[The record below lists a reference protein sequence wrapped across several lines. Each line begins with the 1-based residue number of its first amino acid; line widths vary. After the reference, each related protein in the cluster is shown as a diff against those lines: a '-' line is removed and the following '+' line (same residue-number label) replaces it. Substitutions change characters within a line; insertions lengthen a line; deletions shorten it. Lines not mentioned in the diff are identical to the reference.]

1 MASSGTTARRA
12 SSKASVA
19 PAPPPV
25 DRREALLQAL
35 EAIYLAEGFRRT
47 TVGELAARLHC
58 SKRALYELA
67 PSKEALFLL
76 VFDRCLN
83 DIWSRGLE
91 AERAH
96 DDLRER
102 IRWYVESA
110 LVPLRHWSRAFLA
123 DVASLPEA
131 RRLLEQHLVDRMA
144 RLQGMVQAGVRSGL
158 FRRFN
163 PHLVAEMIQ
172 VAAARCCEPDF
183 LERSKLPLDTA
194 IEQMCAILWDGLM
207 RPPEARP

>member
-1 MASSGTTARRA
+1 M
-12 SSKASVA
+12 
-19 PAPPPV
+19 
-25 DRREALLQAL
+25 QAL

-83 DIWSRGLE
+83 DIWMRGLE
-91 AERAH
+91 AERTVE
-96 DDLRER
+96 DLRER
-102 IRWYVESA
+102 IRWYIESA

-131 RRLLEQHLVDRMA
+131 RRQLDQHLVDRMA
-144 RLQGMVQAGVRSGL
+144 RLQGMVQVGVRSGL
-158 FRRFN
+158 FRKVN
-163 PHLVAEMIQ
+163 PHLVAEMIH
-172 VAAARCCEPDF
+172 VTAARCCEPDF
-183 LERSKLPLDTA
+183 LERSELPLDTA
-194 IEQMCAILWDGLM
+194 IEQMCSILWDGLL
-207 RPPEARP
+207 RAPAARS